1 MKIRPN
7 IKQAMETLKIEK
19 LRKNQLKP
27 INAILDG
34 YDTMVIAPT
43 SFGKSLIY
51 LIPAIIHQDKL
62 TVVIEP
68 LLALMHDQVQKLRS
82 LCIAA
87 GIIHGGYVRTR
98 PRKING

>member
-7 IKQAMETLKIEK
+7 MKQAMKLLEIEK

-68 LLALMHDQVQKLRS
+68 LLALMHDQVQKFDEMVKDNSILEAVEKVVK
-82 LCIAA
+82 L
-87 GIIHGGYVRTR
+87 
-98 PRKING
+98 K